1 MRAAANITYSTKD
14 GPKQFFVSGEEL
26 PDEVAADLPDE
37 LILEKVADEDPDS
50 LSREQLM
57 TLAGLGDQAS
67 DEPIEYDEGELREA
81 LSNLRSKTDVFDWF
95 SAVRPGQDVIAH
107 QDDQTREE
115 MVDAI
120 VVELTEE

>member
-1 MRAAANITYSTKD
+1 MRAATNITYSVKD